1 MLVSCRMG
9 NGDSRTLFRD
19 QVHQLLNS
27 ENCECSGLFL
37 FPESLEDVLSMLPLS
52 DVRML
57 QTRRPGH
64 LQQVADKALEVL
76 EQLKDEKEQTH
87 AVNAARVLCRVL
99 AATSAQ
105 PLWWGRERRALRLLS
120 ILVYYQL
127 DPGRKPVVDVQK
139 LLLVTVSCSLAGV
152 QPDLWRWVLCAGS
165 IPSTDNLFE
174 RLLLGATE
182 PLSLWWSRLQDVELR
197 ETTLLVLL
205 ALLDFHPR
213 NAEGELRE
221 VARIMLENGEL
232 RHNNSF
238 EESLASFSRPDWL
251 EQVTKGLLGAV
262 RNHSDV
268 KNAVL
273 PTRRLPFQ
281 AETLLLLARL
291 LRHNGIFLTYFS
303 QQPTAVELLR
313 PMLEL
318 MAGGEDGVVA
328 AGCACLL
335 RLCSQQ
341 VFSTALRTLHQDR
354 SPAPWALFTG
364 SHGDLLVIGICHV
377 IIAQQELVLR
387 EHLTAVL
394 ANS

>member
-1 MLVSCRMG
+1 MG

-27 ENCECSGLFL
+27 EDCDCSGLFL
-37 FPESLEDVLSMLPLS
+37 FPESLEDVLCMLPLS
-52 DVRML
+52 DVRVL
-57 QTRRPGH
+57 QTKRPGH
-64 LQQVADKALEVL
+64 LQQVIDKALEVL
-76 EQLKDEKEQTH
+76 EQLKDEKEQTS

-99 AATSAQ
+99 AATSAL
-105 PLWWGRERRALRLLS
+105 PLWWGRERRGLRLLS

-127 DPGRKPVVDVQK
+127 DPGHKPAIDVQK
-139 LLLVTVSCSLAGV
+139 LLLVTVSCSLADT

-182 PLSLWWSRLQDVELR
+182 PLPLWWSRLQDVELR

-213 NAEGELRE
+213 HSEGELRE

-232 RHNNSF
+232 RESNSF
-238 EESLASFSRPDWL
+238 EENLALFSRPDWL
-251 EQVTKGLLGAV
+251 EQVTRGLYGAV
-262 RNHSDV
+262 RNHCDA

-281 AETLLLLARL
+281 AETLLLLSRL
-291 LRHNGIFLTYFS
+291 LRLNNVFLTYFS

-318 MAGGEDGVVA
+318 MAGGEVGVVA
-328 AGCACLL
+328 AGCSCLL
-335 RLCSQQ
+335 RLCSQPA
-341 VFSTALRTLHQDR
+341 FLNALLTLHQDR

-364 SHGDLLVIGICHV
+364 SHGDLLVVGVCHA
-377 IIAQQELVLR
+377 IIEQQELVLR
-387 EHLTAVL
+387 EHLAAVL
-394 ANS
+394 VNS